1 MQKNALVIGASGD
14 IGKAISEQL
23 LKGGYF
29 TYLHYNND
37 ELSVT
42 NIMNQYGQQKVQLVQ
57 ADLSSYEGV
66 KKLKSQINIYIDT
79 IVYNAGTTFYG
90 LVTDISKEERDRMI
104 QLNITSLY
112 ETTQTFLPAMIQRK
126 SGNIVVISS
135 IWGQVGASCE
145 VLYSMTKGSQISFVK
160 ALAKEVALSGIRV
173 NAVAPGAVNTKM
185 IGHFNEEEITN
196 IAEEIPMARLAEPN
210 EIANAVSFLTSE
222 RSSYITGEILNVN
235 GGWF

>member
-1 MQKNALVIGASGD
+1 MQKKALVIGASGG

-23 LKGGYF
+23 LKDGYF

-42 NIMNQYGQQKVQLVQ
+42 NLMNKYGQQTVKPVQ
-57 ADLSSYEGV
+57 ADLSSYDGV
-66 KKLKSQINIYIDT
+66 IMLKSQINTNLDT
-79 IVYNAGTTFYG
+79 IVYNAGTTYYG
-90 LVTDISKEERDRMI
+90 LITDISKEDRDKMI

-112 ETTQTFLPAMIQRK
+112 ETIQTFLPAMIQKK

-185 IGHFNEEEITN
+185 IGHFNEDEIAN
-196 IAEEIPMARLAEPN
+196 ISGEIPMARLAEPN
-210 EIANAVSFLTSE
+210 EIADVVSFLTSE

>member
-1 MQKNALVIGASGD
+1 MQKNALVIGASGG

-23 LKGGYF
+23 IKDGYF

-37 ELSVT
+37 KPSVAKL
-42 NIMNQYGQQKVQLVQ
+42 MNHYGQQTVQPVQ
-57 ADLSSYEGV
+57 ADLSSYDGV
-66 KKLKSQINIYIDT
+66 NKLKSQINTQLDT
-79 IVYNAGTTFYG
+79 IVYNAGITYYG
-90 LVTDISKEERDRMI
+90 LVTDISKEDRDKMI

-112 ETTQTFLPAMIQRK
+112 ETIQTFLPAMIQKK

-185 IGHFNEEEITN
+185 IGHFNEEEMSN
-196 IAEEIPMARLAEPN
+196 IAGEIPMARLAEPN
-210 EIANAVSFLTSE
+210 EIADVVSFLTSE

>member
-1 MQKNALVIGASGD
+1 MQKRALIIGASGG

-23 LKGGYF
+23 LKDGYF
-29 TYLHYNND
+29 TYLHYNTD
-37 ELSVT
+37 EISV
-42 NIMNQYGQQKVQLVQ
+42 NKIINEYGQDSVQAVQ
-57 ADLSSYEGV
+57 ADLSTYDGV
-66 KKLKSQINIYIDT
+66 EMLKSQIVTPIEI

-90 LVTDISKEERDRMI
+90 LVTDITKEDRDKMI

-112 ETTQTFLPAMIQRK
+112 ETIQTFLPAMIQRK

-135 IWGQVGASCE
+135 VWGQVGASCE

-173 NAVAPGAVNTKM
+173 NAVAPGAVQTKM
-185 IGHFNEEEITN
+185 LGHFNEEELTE
-196 IAEEIPMARLAEPN
+196 IATEIPMARMAKPN
-210 EIANAVSFLTSE
+210 EIADAVSFLLSE